1 MNELSI
7 EFEKLIK
14 KVDVYINSQEIVH
27 NATSSIWDMHHYFL
41 DGLYIR
47 EGTLPAGMLVYGKI
61 HRFTHPVFLMYG
73 RVLVATQ
80 NGVTEHSAPCMIICE
95 GGSPKIVY
103 AIEKSKWINVHAT
116 DKKTPEDA
124 EEELTFS
131 SFEEQRKCG

>member
-1 MNELSI
+1 MNELSKN
-7 EFEKLIK
+7 FEKLLA
-14 KVDVYINSQEIVH
+14 KVDNYIHSQEIVH
-27 NATSSIWDMHHYFL
+27 DANSSIWDMHHHFL

-80 NGVTEHSAPCMIICE
+80 NGVREHSAPCMIISE
-95 GGSPKIVY
+95 GASPKIVY
-103 AIEKSKWINVHAT
+103 AIEESKWINVHAT
-116 DKKTPEDA
+116 NKKTPEDA

-131 SFEEQRKCG
+131 SFEEQRKCL